1 MRRIILSVALIALSL
16 TVANL
21 VTAQPPVRLV
31 PASAEQQYRQAFP
44 AVDDEDIAEL
54 LASDDLV
61 FYTEREI
68 PKAYQNDNTFHSPYY
83 NISGEPDPFG
93 NGNREFPW
101 NEAGGAHNVRN
112 LEVFRFI
119 KFPKKKDGSYW
130 PVVYWNERLPVTFR
144 DGNGSTW
151 RWRYPN
157 GTVIGELMGIKHKN
171 GYTYPF
177 ELRLRMREG
186 SEWGVDVFR
195 PFPTADDLA
204 KRVKELRPEW
214 QRDPELSRLMSHL
227 TQDWKFPTVTMRDNS
242 GRGFSTT
249 AKVHPLPA
257 INDDDL
263 VARLLV
269 ETRWYSALGEDW
281 KSDAE
286 KGAVTAP
293 TVNPGTGFH
302 IVPERY
308 AAHGF
313 GVDRYECIQCHQHTN
328 KAVAAFTPNRGWYG
342 RIRGSDGIFSFHP
355 IARSS
360 ISGNGS
366 RIQVRMNPAL
376 VSAGLVER
384 YNPSRHPKEMYTG
397 LDSDFYKEGQ

>member
-1 MRRIILSVALIALSL
+1 MRTALSVLF
-16 TVANL
+16 VL
-21 VTAQPPVRLV
+21 VTAAFVDAQPPARLV
-31 PASAEQQYRQAFP
+31 SPQQEQQFRAALP
-44 AVDDEDIAEL
+44 AVYDDEVQEI

-61 FYTEREI
+61 FYTEREM
-68 PKAYQNDNTFHSPYY
+68 PKAYQHDNGFHSPYY

-119 KFPKKKDGSYW
+119 KFPKRKSGGYY
-130 PVVYWNERLPVTFR
+130 PLIYWNERLPATFR

-151 RWRYPN
+151 RWMYPN
-157 GTVIGELMGIKHKN
+157 GTVIGELMGIKHSN

-177 ELRLRMREG
+177 ELRLRYREAD
-186 SEWGVDVFR
+186 EWGVDVFR
-195 PFPTADDLA
+195 PFPTAKDLA
-204 KRVKELRPEW
+204 KEIEKLKPAW
-214 QRDPELSRLMSHL
+214 NRDPELSRLMSAL
-227 TQDWKFPTVTMRDNS
+227 NNDWKFPTVTMRDNS
-242 GRGFSTT
+242 GKAFNHTV
-249 AKVHPLPA
+249 KVHPLPA

-263 VARLLV
+263 VAKLLI
-269 ETRWYSALGEDW
+269 ETRWSSALGEEW

-313 GVDRYECIQCHQHTN
+313 GVDRYECIQCHKHTN
-328 KAVAAFTPNRGWYG
+328 RAVSTFTANRGWYG
-342 RIRGSDGIFSFHP
+342 RVRGSDGIFSFHP
-355 IARSS
+355 IDRRS
-360 ISGNGS
+360 IAGNGS
-366 RIQVRMNPAL
+366 QLQVRMNPTL

-384 YNPSRHPKEMYTG
+384 YNPERHDRTHYRL
-397 LDSDFYKEGQ
+397 LDKDFYHEGR